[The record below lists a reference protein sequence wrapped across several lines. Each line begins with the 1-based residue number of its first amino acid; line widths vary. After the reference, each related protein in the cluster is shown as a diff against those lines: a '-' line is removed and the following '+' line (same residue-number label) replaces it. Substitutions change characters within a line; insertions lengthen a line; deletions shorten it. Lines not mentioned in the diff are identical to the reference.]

1 MRRVTILVKK
11 FAILCHRWMGVAFS
25 LLFSW
30 WFVSGIFIMYWTYP
44 EVTEAQRLERAPVL
58 EASRIHFT
66 PEEAYAVLESDTPYR
81 SVRLASFDGHPAY
94 FFRFGRGASGIV
106 LADTGEEQVV
116 FSDDLL
122 RRSATD
128 WAGLPIE
135 RTTEEIFTEPDQW
148 TLSGSFRN
156 LRPLHKFSFDDGQQV
171 YVSENTGQVEQY
183 TTLSDRIFA
192 HLGAIPHWLYY
203 TPLRVNGELWSRVV
217 IWSSGIATIA
227 ATLGLMVGI
236 WMWSPRK
243 KYRYQGAPTG
253 IPYTGEKR
261 LHTILGLFFGF
272 LACTWAFSGMLSMD
286 PFPIPSGG
294 LSGARGQAR
303 PGAEIIPALRGDGD
317 LDLIYSK
324 TPAEALA
331 ALDPDFGAR
340 LLEYGSFDGK
350 PYYVATNA
358 AGNER
363 MIPMEGDPI
372 DAYDSARVEAIVREA
387 AGADL
392 ARLDWMDQYDAYY
405 LDRSFAAPLPVIRA
419 TMNDPDE
426 TIYYVDPASA
436 TVVGLYSHTNQA
448 FVNRWLYHGLHSLNF
463 PWLYNH
469 RPAWDFVV
477 LALMG
482 ICTWLCW
489 TSLVLTWRVL
499 RRKLGGRTVR
509 EDLSVT
515 P

>member
-1 MRRVTILVKK
+1 MRRVAILVKK

-44 EVTEAQRLERAPVL
+44 AVTELQRLERAPAL
-58 EASRIHFT
+58 EAEQIHLT
-66 PEEAYAVLESDTPYR
+66 PEEALAALETEEQYG
-81 SVRLASFDGHPAY
+81 VQLASFDGHPAY
-94 FFRFGRGASGIV
+94 FFRLGFGSEGIV

-122 RRSATD
+122 RRAAAD

-135 RTTEEIFTEPDQW
+135 RATEEIVTEPDQW
-148 TLSGSFRN
+148 TLSGSFYN

-183 TTLSDRIFA
+183 TTRADRILA

-217 IWSSGIATIA
+217 IWSSGIATVA
-227 ATLGLMVGI
+227 ATLGLIVGV

-243 KYRYQGAPTG
+243 KYRYEGQPTG
-253 IPYTGEKR
+253 IPYSGEKR
-261 LHTILGLFFGF
+261 LHTILGLFFGI

-294 LSGARGQAR
+294 PAGARGAS
-303 PGAEIIPALRGDGD
+303 PGADIASALRGGDD
-317 LDLIYSK
+317 LDLAYTR

-331 ALDPDFGAR
+331 ELDPDFGAKR
-340 LLEYGSFDGK
+340 LEFSSFDGK

-358 AGNER
+358 DGDER
-363 MIPMEGDPI
+363 MIPMDGKPV
-372 DAYDSARVEAIVREA
+372 DAYDAARVEAIVREA

-405 LDRSFAAPLPVIRA
+405 LDRSFEAPLPVIRA
-419 TMNDPDE
+419 TMKDPDE
-426 TIYYVDPASA
+426 TIYYIDPASA
-436 TVVGLYSHTNQA
+436 TVVGRYSHTNQA
-448 FVNRWLYHGLHSLNF
+448 FVNRWLYHGLHSLDF

-469 RPAWDFVV
+469 RPAWDLVV

-499 RRKLGGRTVR
+499 KRKFGGRAVR
-509 EDLSVT
+509 EDLSLA
-515 P
+515 